1 MKAVIAERELV
12 IEDNRKSLATL
23 EVRCQHAE
31 GAVVQ
36 LKIQIVAKDKRLQ
49 DLEVRTA
56 DLTEKLLLSEQK
68 SLALEASIARGRSV
82 KLAEESKIAAILHE
96 NEHVRKEMSLLR
108 KQTVTAE
115 AEFKVHMHG
124 LNESLV
130 ESKRNHARVLKEK
143 KADRVELE
151 ALKEQ
156 LLQSQ
161 QKTDRL
167 MVWQHEAQNR
177 SKEIERLQS
186 INAKMRNEIKKMDQQ
201 NEMKGSANFEDH
213 HDCADSSGTFKFAVI
228 PLVKDRPPEKTSRH
242 M

>member
-23 EVRCQHAE
+23 EARCQHAE

-115 AEFKVHMHG
+115 AE
-124 LNESLV
+124 
-130 ESKRNHARVLKEK
+130 
-143 KADRVELE
+143 
-151 ALKEQ
+151 
-156 LLQSQ
+156 
-161 QKTDRL
+161 
-167 MVWQHEAQNR
+167 
-177 SKEIERLQS
+177 
-186 INAKMRNEIKKMDQQ
+186 
-201 NEMKGSANFEDH
+201 
-213 HDCADSSGTFKFAVI
+213 
-228 PLVKDRPPEKTSRH
+228 RH